1 MKRAAVKATSWVML
15 LFLGACA
22 VPEVKTEAV
31 PVPDAGRTQVVLM
44 PDQDGKVGEVTVR
57 NRGGSRKINQAG
69 QMAEAK
75 DGTSAISTQAPL
87 AEGDIHKVFGAA
99 LAALPKKPVIFIL
112 YFKTDSTELTEASQT
127 TLSSV
132 HAAISDRQSQDISVI
147 GHTDRTGE
155 KSYNV
160 ALSRSRALKIKKFLI
175 SKSVNPSIIEVDY
188 HGEADPLIKTP
199 DGVAEPRN
207 RRVEVTVR

>member
-1 MKRAAVKATSWVML
+1 MKRAAMKAASWGML
-15 LFLGACA
+15 FFMGACVA
-22 VPEVKTEAV
+22 PEVKTETV

-44 PDQDGKVGEVTVR
+44 HDPDGKVGEVTVR
-57 NRGGSRKINQAG
+57 NRGGSQKINQAG

-75 DGTSAISTQAPL
+75 DGTSAISTQALL
-87 AEGDIHKVFGAA
+87 AEGDINKVFGDA
-99 LAALPKKPVIFIL
+99 LAALPKKPVTFIL
-112 YFKTDSTELTEASQT
+112 CFKNDSIELTEASQT
-127 TLSSV
+127 MLSSV
-132 HAAISDRQSQDISVI
+132 HAAIGDRQSQDISVI

-160 ALSRSRALKIKKFLI
+160 ALSRRRALKIKKILV
-175 SKSVNPSIIEVDY
+175 SKSVNPSIIEVGY